1 LGVDKKATGKGTAP
15 RAKVTRAQ
23 SMSHQE
29 ENLLKCA
36 HDAIKAIIG
45 LKTVT
50 PNIMLMGYL
59 YTGLGTTFSSTPRR
73 NNFLYPVGK
82 LLEFRI

>member
-1 LGVDKKATGKGTAP
+1 LDVDKKATGKETAL

-36 HDAIKAIIG
+36 HDAIKVIIG
-45 LKTVT
+45 LKTVN
-50 PNIMLMGYL
+50 PNIMLMGDL
-59 YTGLGTTFSSTPRR
+59 
-73 NNFLYPVGK
+73 
-82 LLEFRI
+82 

>member
-1 LGVDKKATGKGTAP
+1 LVVDKKATGKETTL

-36 HDAIKAIIG
+36 HDAIKVIIG
-45 LKTVT
+45 LKTVN
-50 PNIMLMGYL
+50 PNIMLMGDL
-59 YTGLGTTFSSTPRR
+59 
-73 NNFLYPVGK
+73 
-82 LLEFRI
+82 

>member
-1 LGVDKKATGKGTAP
+1 LVVDKKATGKETTL

-45 LKTVT
+45 LKTVN
-50 PNIMLMGYL
+50 PNIML
-59 YTGLGTTFSSTPRR
+59 
-73 NNFLYPVGK
+73 
-82 LLEFRI
+82 I